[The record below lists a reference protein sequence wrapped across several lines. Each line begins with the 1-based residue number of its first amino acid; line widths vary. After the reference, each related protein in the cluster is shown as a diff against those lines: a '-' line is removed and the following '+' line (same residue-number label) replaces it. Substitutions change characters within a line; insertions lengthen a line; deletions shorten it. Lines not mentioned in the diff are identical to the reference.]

1 MINKEELTQFLLKA
15 RTKTYAGDGG
25 KVKPVLS
32 GSKQLEYKE
41 GNWFYRDVYYTG
53 NGIFMG
59 LETVYKDEEPVW
71 AMSYYGN
78 FKGMS
83 EEKIDKILRKAL
95 LENWQ
100 DARTWKHVEWEFEDY
115 KYICEP
121 DKAEDLEREEF
132 TGSIDEM
139 AGIEKIYKQD
149 KDIYTSVYA
158 GGLIKDLRKNK
169 S

>member
-1 MINKEELTQFLLKA
+1 MTNKEELTQILLKA
-15 RTKTYAGDGG
+15 RTKTYVSGG
-25 KVKPVLS
+25 GVVRPALS
-32 GSKQLEYKE
+32 GTKQLEYKE

-59 LETVYKDEEPVW
+59 LETIYKDNEPVW

-78 FKGMS
+78 FKKMS
-83 EEKIDKILRKAL
+83 GEEIDKILGKAL

-121 DKAEDLEREEF
+121 DEAEDLEREEF
-132 TGSIDEM
+132 IGSIEEM
-139 AGIEKIYKQD
+139 AGREKIYKQG
-149 KDIYTSVYA
+149 KDVYTFVYA
-158 GGLIKDLRKNK
+158 GGLIKGF
-169 S
+169 